1 MSKAIAIFT
10 GGITE
15 LKQAA
20 IRTDGAVFKRTQVAD
35 PRYGH
40 RWSAWAATGEVVG
53 ENARHGLDEMSAG
66 FATLRRATPNDAFI
80 NNRALFDAKG
90 EIKVRLP

>member
-20 IRTDGAVFKRTQVAD
+20 IRTDGAVFRRTKVVD
-35 PRYGH
+35 PRYGY
-40 RWSAWAATGEVVG
+40 RWTAWTPTGEVLG
-53 ENARHGLDEMSAG
+53 ENARQNIQEMSAG
-66 FATLRRATPNDAFI
+66 FANLRRATPNDCFI
-80 NNRALFDAKG
+80 NNRALFNDKG